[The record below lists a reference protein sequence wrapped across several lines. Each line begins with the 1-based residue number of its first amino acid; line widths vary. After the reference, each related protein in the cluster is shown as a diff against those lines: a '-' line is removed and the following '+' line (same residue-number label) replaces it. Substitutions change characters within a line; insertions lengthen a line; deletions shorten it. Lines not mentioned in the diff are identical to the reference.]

1 MRVPGV
7 SADSSGTNT
16 IPDKVIASVLGGVL
30 FIATIYSYIPVFYA
44 GFLNYDDNQYV
55 LYNPMVKNGLSWKG
69 GWAAFTSVHAA
80 NWHPLTWL
88 SHAADVTLFGMTP
101 AGHHAVNLFLHAF
114 NMLML
119 FSLLRRMTGA
129 TFRSGVVAGLFAL
142 HPLHVESVAWI
153 AERKDLLCAFFFLLS
168 ARSYL
173 SRPPG
178 TGGKV
183 PPAAMGWFVLALL
196 SKPMAVT
203 LPFVFVLMDQWGE
216 WRIDFAVLRK
226 ALAEK
231 WVMLFLSLMSCGATI
246 AAQMA
251 YKAVIPVK
259 AWPIASRLSNVP
271 ISYAKYLFMTVW
283 PARLGVFYP
292 TPGTAPPLIDAVL
305 SAAGLSAVTFAIV
318 RMGKRIPYLP
328 VGWFWFLGM
337 LVPVIGIVQV
347 GSQAMADRYTY
358 LPLIGIFIIA
368 VWGMYDLA
376 GRLKVKDVD
385 LGAAAV
391 LLLVALGALT
401 WRQAGYWRT
410 TETLFRHTLDV
421 TSPGNQVARGMYAN
435 AFLERGEFDEATRL
449 YTAALAENP
458 MDHFAN
464 FGIGRIL
471 LLRGR
476 AAEALPFLQRALDAS
491 SLPDGYLMAQIG
503 QAMVKSG
510 RRGEGIDHLRKGVQ
524 LSPDDPDTH
533 SLLGLALASEGS
545 FPEAVEEL
553 RKVVLLSP
561 RNATAHYN
569 LAVALDNAGRFS
581 DAVLSYRDAIALRKS
596 DPAAWSN
603 LGISYGRMRRFDD
616 AIEALREAERLDPE
630 NPDIQYN
637 LGLAFQGRGTVA
649 EARRHFDRANRL
661 ERGKKV
667 RPRGGANG

>member
-1 MRVPGV
+1 MGVPDI
-7 SADSSGTNT
+7 SADSSGRNK
-16 IPDKVIASVLGGVL
+16 IPDRVIASVLGGGL
-30 FIATIYSYIPVFYA
+30 FLSTFYSYIPVFSA

-55 LYNPMVKNGLSWKG
+55 VSNPMVNNGLSWKG
-69 GWAAFTSVHAA
+69 VWAAVTSVHAA

-88 SHAADVTLFGMTP
+88 SHAADVTLFGMNPT
-101 AGHHAVNLFLHAF
+101 GHHAVNLFLHAL
-114 NMLML
+114 NVLVL
-119 FSLLRRMTGA
+119 FSVLRRLTGA
-129 TFRSGVVAGLFAL
+129 TYRSAAVAGLFAL

-153 AERKDLLCAFFFLLS
+153 AERKDLLCAFFSLLS

-178 TGGKV
+178 SGGKV
-183 PPAAMGWFVLALL
+183 PPAALGWFVMALL

-203 LPFVFVLMDQWGE
+203 LPFVFVLMDQWAE
-216 WRIDFAVLRK
+216 WRIDIPALRK
-226 ALAEK
+226 AFAEK
-231 WVMLFLSLMSCGATI
+231 RVMLFLSLLSCVVTI
-246 AAQMA
+246 AAQVA
-251 YKAVIPVK
+251 YKAIIPVK

-271 ISYAKYLFMTVW
+271 IAYAKYLFMTFW

-292 TPGTAPPLIDAVL
+292 VSGTPLPLAGAVL
-305 SAAGLSAVTFAIV
+305 AIAGLTAATFAIV
-318 RMGKRIPYLP
+318 RMRKRFPYLP

-358 LPLIGIFIIA
+358 LPLIGIFIIT
-368 VWGMYDLA
+368 VWGVYDLA
-376 GRLKVKDVD
+376 GRLNIRGVE
-385 LGAAAV
+385 LGASAV
-391 LLLVALGALT
+391 LLLIVLGVLT

-421 TSPGNQVARGMYAN
+421 TSPGNPVARGMYAN
-435 AFLERGEFDEATRL
+435 AYFERGEFDEATRL
-449 YTAALAENP
+449 FSASLAENP
-458 MDHFAN
+458 MDYFAN

-476 AAEALPFLQRALDAS
+476 PAESIPYLQRALDAS

-510 RRGEGIDHLRKGVQ
+510 RREEGIDHLRTGVR
-524 LSPDDPDTH
+524 LSPEDPDTH
-533 SLLGLALASEGS
+533 SLLGLALAAEGS
-545 FPEAVEEL
+545 SREAVEEL
-553 RKVVLLSP
+553 RKVVVLSP

-569 LAVALDNAGRFS
+569 LGVALDNAGRFPE
-581 DAVLSYRDAIALRKS
+581 AVRSYRDAIALRKS

-603 LGISYGRMRRFDD
+603 LGIAYGRMQRFDD

-630 NPDIQYN
+630 NPDIPFN
-637 LGLAFQGRGTVA
+637 LGLAFQGRGEVA

-661 ERGKKV
+661 ERGKKG
-667 RPRGGANG
+667 RPRGGADG